1 MEAVRFYT
9 EPKLKNP
16 SLIAA
21 WPGMGGVAIIAA
33 RYLSERLGAKEFG
46 YVEPYEFFDPDM
58 VSIRD
63 NVVEEPAFP
72 ECKFHSWKK
81 RGADSLIILTGDA
94 QPSVNAYRLANQ
106 ILDAAQKLK
115 VKRVFT
121 FAAAPNHVYHAKK
134 PKVLGATTDPGLAPE
149 LKEYG
154 VKLINTGSISGM
166 NGLLLGVARERD
178 MEGVCLLGEIPVY
191 ATQIPNPRS
200 SKAALEVLTKVL
212 DIEVDLT
219 GLDDWVDKMDEEM
232 EGIIAR
238 FTESYGEEA
247 KWLVDYFERLKQ
259 ASLEEAEI
267 EEYGSEELL
276 REIEQFLKRER
287 RQREDH

>member
-16 SLIAA
+16 NLIAA

-33 RYLSERLGAKEFG
+33 RHLSEKLEAKEFG
-46 YVEPYEFFDPDM
+46 YVEPYEFFDPGM
-58 VSIRD
+58 VSIQD

-72 ECKFHSWKK
+72 ECKFYSWKS
-81 RGADSLIILTGDA
+81 RGANSLIIFTGDA
-94 QPSVNAYRLANQ
+94 QPSINGYGLANQ
-106 ILDAAQKLK
+106 ILDAAQNLK
-115 VKRVFT
+115 VKRIFT
-121 FAAAPNHVYHAKK
+121 FAAAPNHVHHTKN
-134 PKVLGATTDPGLAPE
+134 PRVLGATTSPRLVPE
-149 LKEYG
+149 LKKHG
-154 VKLINTGSISGM
+154 VTPINSGSISGM

-191 ATQIPNPRS
+191 ATQIPNPKS
-200 SKAALEVLTKVL
+200 SRAVLEVLTKML
-212 DIEVDLT
+212 GLEVDLT
-219 GLDDWVDKMDEEM
+219 GLDGWVNKMDQEM
-232 EGIIAR
+232 EGIITR

-259 ASLEEAEI
+259 ASLEEAEF

-287 RQREDH
+287 RPRENH